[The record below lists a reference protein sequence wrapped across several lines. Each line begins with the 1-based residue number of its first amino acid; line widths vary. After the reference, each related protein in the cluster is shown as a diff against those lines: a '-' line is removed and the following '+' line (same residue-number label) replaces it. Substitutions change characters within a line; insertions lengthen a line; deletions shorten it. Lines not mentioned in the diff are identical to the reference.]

1 MKINEVTEKIIG
13 CAITVHKKL
22 GAGFLESVY
31 QAALTYE
38 MAKINLKFEKEKSLA
53 IQYEEIYL
61 DVGFRCD
68 FYVEDCV
75 IVECKAVKKLY
86 QIDEAQILNYLKIT
100 KMQCGLL
107 FNFNTLKLTDG
118 LKRIVNNFV
127 E

>member
-38 MAKINLKFEKEKSLA
+38 MEKIKIKF
-53 IQYEEIYL
+53 
-61 DVGFRCD
+61 
-68 FYVEDCV
+68 
-75 IVECKAVKKLY
+75 
-86 QIDEAQILNYLKIT
+86 
-100 KMQCGLL
+100 
-107 FNFNTLKLTDG
+107 
-118 LKRIVNNFV
+118 VNNFV